1 MIERP
6 GKLRRGLTLF
16 ATALPSMGSLARGL
30 WRREGGQRWMLPL
43 AMFLCATG
51 LLLLFAFSVEALA
64 PFIYAIF

>member
-1 MIERP
+1 MIKRR
-6 GKLRRGLTLF
+6 GRFRRGLAMF
-16 ATALPSMGSLARGL
+16 AAAGPSIWALARGL
-30 WRREGGQRWMLPL
+30 WHREHGQRWMLPL